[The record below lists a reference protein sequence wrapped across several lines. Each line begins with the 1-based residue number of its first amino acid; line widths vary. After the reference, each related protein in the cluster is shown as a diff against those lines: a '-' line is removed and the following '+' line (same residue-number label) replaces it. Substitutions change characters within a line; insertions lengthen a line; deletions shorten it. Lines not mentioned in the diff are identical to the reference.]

1 MSYIAEKYGKTHS
14 FVGNADT
21 RILLNGTREDIEREV
36 KRCMDIGKNCPG
48 FIMAVGNHIPANT
61 PVIGSKVLRMEALLP
76 PIRNVPRWKRA
87 TAPAFTMQ
95 AKPTD
100 RSHPDRDCGRA
111 SCFVRRQT
119 RNRRTDA
126 MADTQKLKPN
136 TDPFSCL

>member
-1 MSYIAEKYGKTHS
+1 MTVYGSSERRGFAFFMSNRAIRIPERST
-14 FVGNADT
+14 NAVPTTVNGLMDS
-21 RILLNGTREDIEREV
+21 LN
-36 KRCMDIGKNCPG
+36 MS
-48 FIMAVGNHIPANT
+48 IPANT
-61 PVIGSKVLRMEALLP
+61 PVIGSKVLRMEARLP
-76 PIRNVPRWKRA
+76 PIRNVPRWNSA

-100 RSHPDRDCGRA
+100 RSHPDRVCGRA